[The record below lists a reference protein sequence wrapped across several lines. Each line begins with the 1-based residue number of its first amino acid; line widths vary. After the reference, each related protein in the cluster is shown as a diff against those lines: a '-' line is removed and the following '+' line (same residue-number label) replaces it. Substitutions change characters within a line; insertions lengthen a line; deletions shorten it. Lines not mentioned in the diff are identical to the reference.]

1 MEFQVPAINILL
13 ALPVLIVAVT
23 GLLLMIL
30 DLFVADDTLKRW
42 APWISGAGLIVALVQ
57 TLGLWGYNGGTFT
70 PVGEAPM
77 LVVDNYATFLNVLF
91 LVTGLLTLLIS
102 VNYLQRTKLDRPEY
116 YMLMLFSLSGMMLM
130 GMANDLI
137 LIFLALELLSIPLYI
152 MAGFA
157 WPREDS
163 EESAMKYFLLGAF
176 ATGFLVYGIALIY
189 GSVGSMSYTDMYTV
203 AMESEITL
211 KNLYWVGIGMLL
223 VGLSFK
229 VAAFPFHVWVPD
241 VYTGAPTVVTAFMS
255 TAGKAAAFSVLIPVV
270 AVVLPEIETM
280 ERIQML
286 IAVIAAMSMLYG
298 NIGAIS
304 QTNVK
309 RMLAY
314 SSVAHAGYLLM
325 GVAVGTDAG
334 QQAVMYY
341 LTAYMFMQ
349 VGAFVVA
356 AIVES
361 KPGED
366 CTLEDYKGLSKRNP
380 GLAACMA
387 VFMLSLTGIPF
398 LVGFFGKYYIFKAAI
413 EADMI
418 WLTIVGVVAS
428 VISVYFYLGLIVKMY
443 FQDRED
449 EVPAALPGGIANL
462 TLIVTVVGVLVLG
475 FFLDYSV
482 LPTITF

>member
-1 MEFQVPAINILL
+1 MTGDLYS
-13 ALPVLIVAVT
+13 ALPIVLMSSASIIGLLVDVFTPGRTKGMFGWTIFSLLMMMGAAVLTFGAEGTAFSNMLTVGGYATYFDVLFGVGALMSIVA
-23 GLLLMIL
+23 
-30 DLFVADDTLKRW
+30 AR
-42 APWISGAGLIVALVQ
+42 
-57 TLGLWGYNGGTFT
+57 
-70 PVGEAPM
+70 PM
-77 LVVDNYATFLNVLF
+77 LQRHGYEYKEYYS
-91 LVTGLLTLLIS
+91 LTLFA
-102 VNYLQRTKLDRPEY
+102 VA
-116 YMLMLFSLSGMMLM
+116 GMMLM
-130 GMANDLI
+130 AHANHLLI
-137 LIFLALELLSIPLYI
+137 AFIGIEIMSISFYV
-152 MAGFA
+152 MSGFF
-157 WPREDS
+157 RS
-163 EESAMKYFLLGAF
+163 NTFSVESSLKYFLLGAF